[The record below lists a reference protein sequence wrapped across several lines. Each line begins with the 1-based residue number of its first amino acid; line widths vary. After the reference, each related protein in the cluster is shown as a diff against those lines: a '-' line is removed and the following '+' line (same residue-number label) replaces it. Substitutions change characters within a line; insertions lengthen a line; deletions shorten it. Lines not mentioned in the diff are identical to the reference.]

1 MEEFKKQWFQAVWA
15 GLVLASLAVHYI
27 QRWVDAAWAQSHAM
41 DVLDD
46 VLGWICLPMT
56 VILFILKCVENWRV
70 GRRYFWRVC
79 RRWGGALLGGTL
91 MAAVLVALVKFFKS
105 GWVFDGNIY
114 DTEVKIFLFVLF
126 SLGGLLYMI
135 ARYKFNHPNND

>member
-1 MEEFKKQWFQAVWA
+1 MEEFKKQWFQSVWA

-70 GRRYFWRVC
+70 C

-91 MAAVLVALVKFFKS
+91 MATVLVALVKFSKS

-114 DTEVKIFLFVLF
+114 DTEVKTFLFVLF
-126 SLGGLLYMI
+126 CLGGLLYMI
-135 ARYKFNHPNND
+135 ARYKFNRPNKD

>member
-1 MEEFKKQWFQAVWA
+1 MEEFKKQWFQSVWA

-56 VILFILKCVENWRV
+56 VILFILKCVENWRA

-91 MAAVLVALVKFFKS
+91 MAAVLVFLVKFLKS
-105 GWVFDGNIY
+105 GVVFEQNPDNEWFL
-114 DTEVKIFLFVLF
+114 TLLFVIF

-135 ARYKFNHPNND
+135 ARYKFNHPNKD

>member
-1 MEEFKKQWFQAVWA
+1 
-15 GLVLASLAVHYI
+15 
-27 QRWVDAAWAQSHAM
+27 M

-56 VILFILKCVENWRV
+56 VILFIVKCVENWRV

-91 MAAVLVALVKFFKS
+91 MATVLVALVKFCKS

-114 DTEVKIFLFVLF
+114 DKEVKTFIFVLF

-135 ARYKFNHPNND
+135 ARYKFNHPNKD